1 VCLAGKRH
9 GALKARPIECWSAS
23 APATFTAAMFVR
35 FHPAVKVVRDGRP
48 RPQAD
53 ARGSHMRGSMAPQV
67 NIDETSLL
75 LRELN
80 H

>member
-1 VCLAGKRH
+1 
-9 GALKARPIECWSAS
+9 
-23 APATFTAAMFVR
+23 MFVR